1 MPVGTATGRT
11 VSTTITAPAGGLT
24 YVVQTIAAAA
34 VDLLIVEISKQKGT
48 APECDLV
55 AVKLPT
61 AVGASGP
68 TTDAFITWKLAG
80 PGGAQTYPV
89 VLNVAEVDTTA

>member
-1 MPVGTATGRT
+1 MAVGTATGRT
-11 VSTTITAPAGGLT
+11 VSTTITAAANAV
-24 YVVQTIAAAA
+24 YIKQNIAAAA
-34 VDLLIVEISKQKGT
+34 VDLLIVGVDKQKGT

-61 AVGASGP
+61 AVGASGD
-68 TTDAFITWKLAG
+68 TTDAILTWKLAG

-89 VLNVAEVDTTA
+89 VLSVAEIDTTA